1 MSGACFR
8 HAEIVPVQGTDEV
21 CLSLRRSVGR
31 KGIELPLPLPMT
43 VDHESELLKSAGR
56 IRSVV

>member
-1 MSGACFR
+1 MR
-8 HAEIVPVQGTDEV
+8 KIVPVQGTDEV